1 MAGMFYSLKETAE
14 RLGKTE
20 DEVKRLAEQ
29 GRLREFRDGSSLLFK
44 IDEVNALIAEGTD
57 AVGIDVDLDL
67 GTEAFELEQ
76 VTDQEQPAEA
86 AEEPAEAEPA
96 AADLGTEALELEQV
110 TDQEQ
115 PAEVAEEPAEA
126 EPAAADLGAEALELE
141 QVTDQEQPA
150 EPAEEP
156 AEAEPA
162 EMDLGTDIFEF
173 DQIADEEQ
181 PTGAEEEEPAAA
193 EEGESVP
200 TLEEPVETEPAAAAD
215 ESFDEDIFKMDE
227 EQAPALEATDE
238 GDATSELGLAPVGE
252 ESTADAP
259 SDEDLFLLDEEQ
271 QPAAAPPEGSS
282 EEISLAPESGIL
294 ASESDITDMD
304 TALTGEGVNV
314 LGESDVDYE
323 VTDDSMAETA
333 GAAGTG
339 SEASLEE
346 IEDDVNLDSFGSG
359 SGLLDLSL
367 QADDTSLGGILDEI
381 YTAEGGEEGQPP
393 ADEAS
398 FEDLTAEVEHPVAEE
413 ELAVPEPVPMMPA
426 PMAAVYAEAAPDT
439 QSNILGGLLFL
450 PMLALLYTAIV
461 TLAAMRN
468 VTPSILASVQGL
480 VWYIT
485 GGAIAVAVLV
495 AGASFV
501 VGGEKAPKAA
511 RPKKEK
517 KAKAEKPKKEKK
529 AKAEKPKKEK
539 KGLFG
544 KKK

>member
-76 VTDQEQPAEA
+76 VTDQGQPTEAAEEEPPAEVP
-86 AEEPAEAEPA
+86 EEPAEAEPA
-96 AADLGTEALELEQV
+96 V
-110 TDQEQ
+110 
-115 PAEVAEEPAEA
+115 
-126 EPAAADLGAEALELE
+126 ADLGAEAFELE
-141 QVTDQEQPA
+141 PVPDQEPPA
-150 EPAEEP
+150 E
-156 AEAEPA
+156 EPA
-162 EMDLGTDIFEF
+162 EMDLGTDVFEF
-173 DQIADEEQ
+173 DQLADEEQ
-181 PTGAEEEEPAAA
+181 PTGAEEKEPAAV

-200 TLEEPVETEPAAAAD
+200 TLEEPVEAEPAAAAD
-215 ESFDEDIFKMDE
+215 ESFDEDIFKTDE
-227 EQAPALEATDE
+227 EQAPALEATGE

-252 ESTADAP
+252 EPTSEAP
-259 SDEDLFLLDEEQ
+259 AEEDLFLLEEEQ
-271 QPAAAPPEGSS
+271 PPAAPPPEGSS

-339 SEASLEE
+339 EEASLEE

-398 FEDLTAEVEHPVAEE
+398 FEDLTAEVEHPAAEE

-426 PMAAVYAEAAPDT
+426 PMTAAYVEAAPDT
-439 QSNILGGLLFL
+439 QSNVLGGLLFL
-450 PMLALLYTAIV
+450 PLLALLYTAIV

-485 GGAIAVAVLV
+485 GGAIGVAVIV

-501 VGGEKAPKAA
+501 MGGEKAPKAA
-511 RPKKEK
+511 KPKKEK

-529 AKAEKPKKEK
+529 AKPEKPKKEK

>member
-86 AEEPAEAEPA
+86 AEEEPA
-96 AADLGTEALELEQV
+96 VV

-126 EPAAADLGAEALELE
+126 EPATADLGAEAFEL
-141 QVTDQEQPA
+141 DQEL
-150 EPAEEP
+150 PAEEP
-156 AEAEPA
+156 AE
-162 EMDLGTDIFEF
+162 MDLETDIFEF

-181 PTGAEEEEPAAA
+181 PAEED
-193 EEGESVP
+193 ESAP
-200 TLEEPVETEPAAAAD
+200 TLEEPVEAEPAAAD

-227 EQAPALEATDE
+227 EQTPALEATGE

-252 ESTADAP
+252 EPAGDTAE
-259 SDEDLFLLDEEQ
+259 DEDLFLLDEEQ
-271 QPAAAPPEGSS
+271 QPAAPTPAGSS